1 MWICPRSQNT
11 FTDEMEAE
19 MKKIYGYARVST
31 KDQNLDR
38 QLIALRE
45 FGIDDRDIIREKAS
59 GKSLNREAYQ
69 TLRNQLLREGD
80 TLVIVALDRLSRNK
94 LHIKQELEYYR
105 GLNIRVMV
113 LDMPTTLCQVNEGQ
127 EWIIEMINAI
137 LVEVLASLAE
147 QERVKTLTRQAEG
160 IEAAKLQGKHLGRPK
175 MKIPEG
181 WDNIY
186 MLWKSGEIT
195 AVEAMKRSGL
205 KKSTFYK
212 LAKLTNE
219 NPAE

>member
-1 MWICPRSQNT
+1 
-11 FTDEMEAE
+11 

-105 GLNIRVMV
+105 GRNIRVMV

-212 LAKLTNE
+212 LAKLTDE
-219 NPAE
+219 NAEE

>member
-1 MWICPRSQNT
+1 
-11 FTDEMEAE
+11 

-105 GLNIRVMV
+105 GRNIRVMV

-147 QERVKTLTRQAEG
+147 QERVNTLTRQAEG

-195 AVEAMKRSGL
+195 AVEAMRKSNL

-212 LAKLTNE
+212 LAKLTDE
-219 NPAE
+219 NSEE

>member
-1 MWICPRSQNT
+1 
-11 FTDEMEAE
+11 

-105 GLNIRVMV
+105 GRNIRVMV

-181 WDNIY
+181 WDNTY

-219 NPAE
+219 NPA

>member
-1 MWICPRSQNT
+1 
-11 FTDEMEAE
+11 

-105 GLNIRVMV
+105 GRNIRVMV

-175 MKIPEG
+175 SKIPEG

-212 LAKLTNE
+212 LAKLINE

>member
-1 MWICPRSQNT
+1 
-11 FTDEMEAE
+11 

-45 FGIDDRDIIREKAS
+45 FGIDDRDIIQEKAS

-105 GLNIRVMV
+105 GRNIRVMV

-195 AVEAMKRSGL
+195 AVEAMRKSNL

-212 LAKLTNE
+212 LAKLTDE
-219 NPAE
+219 NSEE

>member
-1 MWICPRSQNT
+1 
-11 FTDEMEAE
+11 

-31 KDQNLDR
+31 KGQNLDR
-38 QLIALRE
+38 QLITLRE

-105 GLNIRVMV
+105 GRNIRVMV

-127 EWIIEMINAI
+127 EWIVEMINAI

-195 AVEAMKRSGL
+195 AVEAMRKSNL

-212 LAKLTNE
+212 LAKLTDE
-219 NPAE
+219 NSEE

>member
-1 MWICPRSQNT
+1 
-11 FTDEMEAE
+11 

-105 GLNIRVMV
+105 GRNIRVMV

-175 MKIPEG
+175 IKIPEG
-181 WDNIY
+181 WGDIY

-212 LAKLTNE
+212 LAKLTDE
-219 NPAE
+219 NYPW

>member
-11 FTDEMEAE
+11 FTDEMETE

-105 GLNIRVMV
+105 GRNIRVMV

-147 QERVKTLTRQAEG
+147 QERVKILTRQAEG

-181 WDNIY
+181 WDNTY

-195 AVEAMKRSGL
+195 AVEAMKRSRL

>member
-1 MWICPRSQNT
+1 MRK
-11 FTDEMEAE
+11 M
-19 MKKIYGYARVST
+19 YGYARVSS

-38 QLIALRE
+38 QLIALRD

-80 TLVIVALDRLSRNK
+80 TLVIVSLDRLSRNK

-105 GLNIRVMV
+105 SRNIRVMI

-137 LVEVLASLAE
+137 LIEVLASMAE

-175 MKIPEG
+175 MKIPVG

-219 NPAE
+219 NPA

>member
-1 MWICPRSQNT
+1 
-11 FTDEMEAE
+11 MEAE

-105 GLNIRVMV
+105 GRNIRVMV

-219 NPAE
+219 NPA

>member
-1 MWICPRSQNT
+1 
-11 FTDEMEAE
+11 

-105 GLNIRVMV
+105 GRNIRVMV

-212 LAKLTNE
+212 LAKLIDE
-219 NPAE
+219 NSEE

>member
-1 MWICPRSQNT
+1 
-11 FTDEMEAE
+11 MEAE

-38 QLIALRE
+38 QLITLRE

-105 GLNIRVMV
+105 GRNIRVMV

>member
-1 MWICPRSQNT
+1 
-11 FTDEMEAE
+11 
-19 MKKIYGYARVST
+19 MKKTYGYARVST

-38 QLIALRE
+38 QLIALRD

-59 GKSLNREAYQ
+59 GKSLDREAYQ

-80 TLVIVALDRLSRNK
+80 TLVIVSLDRLSRNK

-105 GLNIRVMV
+105 SRNIRVMI

-137 LVEVLASLAE
+137 LIEVLASMAE
-147 QERVKTLTRQAEG
+147 QERIRTLNRQAEG
-160 IEAAKLQGKHLGRPK
+160 ILAAKEKGKHLGRPK
-175 MKIPEG
+175 LKAPEG
-181 WDNIY
+181 WGEIY
-186 MLWKSGEIT
+186 MLWKSDEIT

-212 LAKLTNE
+212 LAKLTEE
-219 NPAE
+219 NCP

>member
-1 MWICPRSQNT
+1 
-11 FTDEMEAE
+11 

-105 GLNIRVMV
+105 RRNIRVMV

>member
-1 MWICPRSQNT
+1 
-11 FTDEMEAE
+11 

-105 GLNIRVMV
+105 GRNIRVMV

-127 EWIIEMINAI
+127 EWIIEMINTI

>member
-1 MWICPRSQNT
+1 
-11 FTDEMEAE
+11 

-45 FGIDDRDIIREKAS
+45 FGIDDRDIIQEKAS

-105 GLNIRVMV
+105 GRNIRVMV

-219 NPAE
+219 NPA

>member
-1 MWICPRSQNT
+1 MRK
-11 FTDEMEAE
+11 M
-19 MKKIYGYARVST
+19 YGYARVSS

-38 QLIALRE
+38 QLIALRD

-80 TLVIVALDRLSRNK
+80 TLVIVSLDRLSRNK

-105 GLNIRVMV
+105 SRNIRVMI

-137 LVEVLASLAE
+137 LIEVLASMAE
-147 QERVKTLTRQAEG
+147 QERIRTLNRQAEG
-160 IEAAKLQGKHLGRPK
+160 ILAAQLQGKHLGRPK

-181 WDNIY
+181 WGEIY

-212 LAKLTNE
+212 LAKHTDE
-219 NPAE
+219 NYPW

>member
-1 MWICPRSQNT
+1 MRK
-11 FTDEMEAE
+11 M
-19 MKKIYGYARVST
+19 YGYARVSS

-38 QLIALRE
+38 QLIALRD

-80 TLVIVALDRLSRNK
+80 TLVIVSLDRLSRNK

-105 GLNIRVMV
+105 SRNIRVMI

-127 EWIIEMINAI
+127 EWIIEMINTI
-137 LVEVLASLAE
+137 LIEVLASMAE
-147 QERVKTLTRQAEG
+147 QERLTTHARQQEG
-160 IEAAKLQGKHLGRPK
+160 IAAAKVKGKHLGRPK
-175 MKIPEG
+175 AEYP
-181 WDNIY
+181 DNWEEVY
-186 MLWKSGEIT
+186 SKWVRGEIT
-195 AVEAMKRSGL
+195 AVAAMQLLSV

-212 LAKLTNE
+212 LVRNFRS
-219 NPAE
+219 

>member
-1 MWICPRSQNT
+1 
-11 FTDEMEAE
+11 

-105 GLNIRVMV
+105 SRNIRVMI

-175 MKIPEG
+175 MKIPED

-186 MLWKSGEIT
+186 MLWKLGEIT
-195 AVEAMKRSGL
+195 AVEAMRKSNL

-212 LAKLTNE
+212 LAKLTDE
-219 NPAE
+219 NSEE

>member
-1 MWICPRSQNT
+1 MLSKPKYPCY
-11 FTDEMEAE
+11 D
-19 MKKIYGYARVST
+19 
-31 KDQNLDR
+31 
-38 QLIALRE
+38 
-45 FGIDDRDIIREKAS
+45 S
-59 GKSLNREAYQ
+59 GHAHNA
-69 TLRNQLLREGD
+69 
-80 TLVIVALDRLSRNK
+80 V
-94 LHIKQELEYYR
+94 
-105 GLNIRVMV
+105 
-113 LDMPTTLCQVNEGQ
+113 PVNDGQ

-212 LAKLTNE
+212 LAKLINE

>member
-1 MWICPRSQNT
+1 
-11 FTDEMEAE
+11 

-105 GLNIRVMV
+105 GHNIRVMV
-113 LDMPTTLCQVNEGQ
+113 LDMPTTLCQFNEGQ

-147 QERVKTLTRQAEG
+147 QERIKTLTRQAEG

-181 WDNIY
+181 WDNTY

>member
-1 MWICPRSQNT
+1 
-11 FTDEMEAE
+11 

-38 QLIALRE
+38 QLIALRA

-69 TLRNQLLREGD
+69 TLRNQLLRKGD
-80 TLVIVALDRLSRNK
+80 TLVIAALDRLSRNK

-105 GLNIRVMV
+105 GRNIRVMV

>member
-1 MWICPRSQNT
+1 
-11 FTDEMEAE
+11 MEAE

-38 QLIALRE
+38 QLVALKE

-105 GLNIRVMV
+105 GRNIRVMV

-212 LAKLTNE
+212 LAKLTDE
-219 NPAE
+219 NSEE

>member
-1 MWICPRSQNT
+1 MRK
-11 FTDEMEAE
+11 M
-19 MKKIYGYARVST
+19 YGYARVSS

-38 QLIALRE
+38 QLISLRD

-80 TLVIVALDRLSRNK
+80 TLVIVSLDRLSRNK

-105 GLNIRVMV
+105 SRNIRVMI

-137 LVEVLASLAE
+137 LIEVLASMAE
-147 QERVKTLTRQAEG
+147 QERIRTLNRQAEG
-160 IEAAKLQGKHLGRPK
+160 ILAAKLQGKHLGRPK
-175 MKIPEG
+175 MIIPEG
-181 WDNIY
+181 WGEIY

-212 LAKLTNE
+212 LAKLTDE
-219 NPAE
+219 NYPW

>member
-1 MWICPRSQNT
+1 MRK
-11 FTDEMEAE
+11 M
-19 MKKIYGYARVST
+19 YGYARVSS

-38 QLIALRE
+38 QLIALRD

-80 TLVIVALDRLSRNK
+80 TLVIVSLDRLSRNK

-105 GLNIRVMV
+105 SRNIRVMI

-137 LVEVLASLAE
+137 LIEVLASMAE
-147 QERVKTLTRQAEG
+147 QERIRTLNRQAEG
-160 IEAAKLQGKHLGRPK
+160 ILAAKLQGKHLGRPK
-175 MKIPEG
+175 MIIPEG
-181 WDNIY
+181 WGEIY

-212 LAKLTNE
+212 LAKLTDE
-219 NPAE
+219 NYPW

>member
-1 MWICPRSQNT
+1 
-11 FTDEMEAE
+11 

-105 GLNIRVMV
+105 GHNIRVMV

-219 NPAE
+219 NPA